1 MESADVID
9 AMNGLAE
16 VGEGL
21 TASLLVDMTGGMV
34 NLDQSDVFPSVGTP
48 LVLEG
53 SIADA
58 RAALAV
64 VPLYD
69 VTGDPVFLGRKRVLE
84 SSLSDRFS
92 GGIVLWVP
100 PGASL
105 PTEDLTEFVEKVSS
119 VAEVLDPGESGE
131 VNFSV
136 PVGLRKISD
145 EGSYLSA
152 VGGLASQWARFTNQV
167 VGQYQLDSSAVHRLP
182 KDSKSVTSMID
193 FLVLVANGIR
203 GVGESVEV
211 SVDDTWV
218 VHRSN
223 KMSAARVIVAPE
235 NGLADDAATI
245 RKLLRAKMHQS
256 VEVLKKRLVEIRMI
270 TFVSVVA
277 SLEDERVS
285 IALRSVDPSL
295 FLDLDI
301 ILVVGDG
308 GIKRIFGPK
317 PGTILAKPNAID

>member
-9 AMNGLAE
+9 TMEGLAE
-16 VGEGL
+16 VAEGL
-21 TASLLVDMTGGMV
+21 TASSLVDMTGGVV
-34 NLDQSDVFPSVGTP
+34 NLDLSGEFPGIDVP
-48 LVLEG
+48 LILEG
-53 SIADA
+53 SITDVN
-58 RAALAV
+58 AALAV

-69 VTGDPVFLGRKRVLE
+69 VTGDPVLLGNKRILE
-84 SSLSDRFS
+84 ASLSDRFS

-100 PGASL
+100 PGAAL
-105 PTEDLTEFVEKVSS
+105 PTGDLTEFIEKVSS
-119 VAEVLDPGESGE
+119 VAEMLTPGDSGE

-136 PVGLRKISD
+136 PVRLRKTSD

-167 VGQYQLDSSAVHRLP
+167 VGQYQLDSSTVHRLP
-182 KDSKSVTSMID
+182 KDSESVTRMID

-218 VHRSN
+218 VYRSN
-223 KMSAARVIVAPE
+223 QMSTARVIVAPVY
-235 NGLADDAATI
+235 GSADDAATI

-256 VEVLKKRLVEIRMI
+256 IAVLKKRLVEIRMV

-277 SLEDERVS
+277 PLEDERVS

-295 FLDLDI
+295 FADLDI
-301 ILVVGDG
+301 IWVVADG
-308 GIKRIFGPK
+308 KIKRIFGPK
-317 PGTILAKPNAID
+317 PGTVLARPNEID